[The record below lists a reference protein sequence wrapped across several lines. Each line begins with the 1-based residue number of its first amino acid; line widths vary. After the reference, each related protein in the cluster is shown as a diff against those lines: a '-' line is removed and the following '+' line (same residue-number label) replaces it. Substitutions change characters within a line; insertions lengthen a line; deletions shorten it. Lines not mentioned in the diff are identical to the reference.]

1 MKIRSK
7 LIVIAIIPVVLLLVL
22 TAVFLTAANRVE
34 RANNKAIAA
43 QDLINQLDA
52 LSILTYEH
60 HIYFEER
67 AHIQWL
73 EKFDAIG
80 KILKE
85 QGQLFD
91 ADQEKELV
99 DRLGRN
105 YRNLGFL
112 FEQYGPHLTQTQ
124 PGTLPDQVK
133 SFRNRIT
140 ARLLQELAV
149 TTPAA
154 SKLHDLNHDRGIAL
168 SEQIDVAS
176 VLVVGAIAILLLIGS
191 SLVIRAFSV
200 PVRILN
206 EACAKVSAGD
216 LSCRVNS
223 QSSDELGVLARAFDS
238 MATRLEEND
247 KALRRMNLD
256 LEGAVDERTRE
267 LSDANE
273 ELTRIIAIRLQAEQ
287 ALKLNEER
295 LAALL
300 DLSQRRFGSEEDLL
314 RYSLEEAV
322 RLTRSEVGYLHF
334 FNEDQ
339 QTLGLFQWSKA
350 VMGFCTAAKT
360 PHYPL
365 TDAGVWADCV
375 RQRQPVI
382 HNDYPNLAA
391 KKGVPEGHFP
401 LFRHLSAPIFE
412 EERVVAVIGVGNKDA
427 EYDDADVRQLTLYMN
442 STWEIIKRKR
452 AETSLHESE
461 KRYRTIFNESPD
473 GIVLIDTETAKA
485 VEFNEVAHRQLGYSR
500 EEFAQLTV
508 ADYEAKEQADEIRA
522 HFEKIK
528 QVGSEKFDTLHRTKL
543 GEIRNVAVSKQ
554 ALVIGERQYLY
565 AIFRDVT
572 ELRLAQEDILFKA
585 KLLDAASDSIFLVD
599 HEGKIIFA
607 NEAAYKTRG
616 YPREELIGM
625 SVAALDLPE
634 FASQLENRI
643 RQIFERGESVFESAH
658 RCKDG
663 SVMPVE
669 VHAQCLEV
677 RGERLILSSARDI
690 SERKQGEDVL
700 RKYALSLERS
710 NKELEHFAYVA
721 SHDLQEP
728 LRKIGSFTELLA
740 RKYQD
745 KLDDKAGTY
754 IGYIVDGAHR
764 MQILI
769 NDLLS
774 FSRVT
779 TKGREFAKVDCNALL
794 VRVQQDV
801 EFAVQEKSATLSVA
815 ELPTVMADE
824 VQLGQVFQNLVA
836 NAIKYCEAGR
846 RPEVRISAQKSGA
859 DIVFSVSDNGI
870 GIEQQH
876 FERIFQLFQRLHTR
890 EEYSGT
896 GIGLAL
902 CKKIIERHGGHIWV
916 ESALGKGSTFFFTI
930 PLSLGKR
937 SARQIS

>member
-7 LIVIAIIPVVLLLVL
+7 LIVIATIPVVLLLVL
-22 TAVFLTAANRVE
+22 TAVFLTAANLVE

-43 QDLINQLDA
+43 QDLANQLGA

-60 HIYFEER
+60 HLYFEER
-67 AHIQWL
+67 AHVQWV
-73 EKFDAIG
+73 EKFDVIG

-85 QGQLFD
+85 QGALFD
-91 ADQEKELV
+91 EEKEKELV

-105 YRNLGFL
+105 LRNLGFL
-112 FEQYGPHLTQTQ
+112 FEQYGPHPAQGQ

-154 SKLHDLNHDRGIAL
+154 AKLHALNHDRAIAL
-168 SEQIDVAS
+168 SQQIDVAS
-176 VLVVGAIAILLLIGS
+176 VLVVGAIAILLLVGS
-191 SLVIRAFSV
+191 FLVIRAFSV
-200 PVRILN
+200 PVRVLN

-216 LSCRVNS
+216 LSCRVNN
-223 QSSDELGVLARAFDS
+223 QSPDELGTLARAFDS
-238 MATRLEEND
+238 MAARLEEND
-247 KALRRMNLD
+247 KSLRRMNLD
-256 LEGAVDERTRE
+256 LEVAVAARTKE

-273 ELTRIIAIRLQAEQ
+273 ELTRIIVIRKEAEQ

-300 DLSQRRFGSEEDLL
+300 DLSQRKFKSEEELL
-314 RYSLEEAV
+314 RHGLEEAV

-334 FNEDQ
+334 FNEEP

-350 VMGFCTAAKT
+350 VMGFCTAAKIS
-360 PHYPL
+360 HYPL
-365 TDAGVWADCV
+365 RDAGVWADCV

-382 HNDYPNLAA
+382 HNDYPNLADR
-391 KKGVPEGHFP
+391 KGVPEGHFP
-401 LFRHLSAPIFE
+401 LSRHLSAPIFE
-412 EERVVAVIGVGNKDA
+412 DERIVAVIGVGNKGA
-427 EYDDADVRQLTLYMN
+427 AYDDADIRQLTLYMS
-442 STWEIIKRKR
+442 STWEIVKRKR
-452 AETSLHESE
+452 AETLLHESE
-461 KRYRTIFNESPD
+461 QRYRTIFNESPE

-485 VEFNEVAHRQLGYSR
+485 VEFNDVAHQQLGYSR

-508 ADYEAKEQADEIRA
+508 ADYEAKEQLDEIRA
-522 HFEKIK
+522 HFEKIM
-528 QVGSEKFDTLHRTKL
+528 QLGREKFDTLHRTKS
-543 GEIRNVAVSKQ
+543 GELRNVAVSKQ
-554 ALVIGERQYLY
+554 ALTIGERQYLY
-565 AIFRDVT
+565 AIFRDIT
-572 ELRLAQEDILFKA
+572 ELRQAQEDILFKA
-585 KLLDAASDSIFLVD
+585 RLLDAASDSIFLVD
-599 HEGKIIFA
+599 SEGKIIFA
-607 NEAAYKTRG
+607 NEAAFKTRG

-625 SVAALDLPE
+625 SIAALDLPE
-634 FASQLENRI
+634 YANQVGNRI
-643 RQIFERGESVFESAH
+643 QQIFELGESVFESAH

-669 VHAQCLEV
+669 VHAQSLEV
-677 RGERLILSSARDI
+677 KGERLILSAARDI

-700 RKYALSLERS
+700 RNYAISLEKS
-710 NKELEHFAYVA
+710 NEELEHFAYVA

-745 KLDDKAGTY
+745 KLDDKAGAY

-779 TKGREFAKVDCNALL
+779 TKGREFAAVDCNALL
-794 VRVQQDV
+794 ARVQQDI
-801 EFAVQEKSATLSVA
+801 EFAVKEKDASLSVA

-824 VQLGQVFQNLVA
+824 VQLGQVFQNLIA
-836 NAIKYCEAGR
+836 NAIKYCEAGK
-846 RPEVRISAQKSGA
+846 RPEVRVIAKKSGA
-859 DIVFSVSDNGI
+859 EWVFSVSDNGI
-870 GIEQQH
+870 GIDPQH

-930 PLSLGKR
+930 PLSLDKK
-937 SARQIS
+937 SERQIT